1 MIHKKKNYRNASR
14 ENLSIID
21 EIIAYIIS
29 IAVRHSAY
37 LRRRIKVA
45 GSVADYFERLS
56 FYSQVKV
63 YRSREVLWKS
73 ILKDELS
80 NNNKE
85 SLAIYEFGVA
95 WGYLTEWWTSKLKND
110 NFLWHGFDRFTGLPR
125 AWEDSPEGAFSANG
139 FVPPIEN
146 SKIIWHVG
154 NVEDRLV
161 DLNLDEESNYS
172 KRIIFFDLDIYE
184 PTKAAYNYLK
194 NILRSGDIL
203 YFDEARMDDEWKL
216 LKEEILNDFEFIFL
230 GATFNCL
237 ALKIK

>member
-1 MIHKKKNYRNASR
+1 MISKKQHLRNASR
-14 ENLSIID
+14 ESLSFID

-29 IAVRHSAY
+29 IAVRHSY
-37 LRRRIKVA
+37 FLQQRIKVA

-56 FYSQVKV
+56 FYSAVKV
-63 YRSREVLWKS
+63 YRTREALWQS
-73 ILKDELS
+73 ILKVELS
-80 NNNKE
+80 GNNKE
-85 SLAIYEFGVA
+85 SLVIYEFGVA
-95 WGYLTEWWTSKLKND
+95 WGYLTEWWTSKLKNK

-139 FVPPIEN
+139 FVPLLEN

-194 NILRSGDIL
+194 KILRPGDIL

-216 LKEEILNDFEFIFL
+216 LEEEIFKDFEFVFL

-237 ALKIK
+237 AIKIK